1 MINEMHYLVIDRKA
15 AKLNFCTPKF
25 NMFYW
30 YKDLCL
36 LECDASA
43 LQSTFRPINY
53 LNPFAPGFIHFSN
66 LTGLIEKRD
75 KISYKNM

>member
-25 NMFYW
+25 NMLVLIQGLVFVGVR
-30 YKDLCL
+30 CFSIAEHFSVHQL
-36 LECDASA
+36 LE
-43 LQSTFRPINY
+43 
-53 LNPFAPGFIHFSN
+53 PFCSGFIHFSN

-75 KISYKNM
+75 KISCKNM